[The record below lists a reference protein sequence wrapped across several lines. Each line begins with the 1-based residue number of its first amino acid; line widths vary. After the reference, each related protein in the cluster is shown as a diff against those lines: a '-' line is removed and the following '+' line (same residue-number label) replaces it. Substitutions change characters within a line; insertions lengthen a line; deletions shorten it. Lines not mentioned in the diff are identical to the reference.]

1 MKKLLALLCAA
12 AISLSCVPVLAE
24 DTGTTWVDP
33 SPVAAFI
40 DELDV
45 TGSTQAEK
53 RADFLNPESATYV
66 SQRDAVAPNASEFA
80 SDLGTEAGKFF
91 RRPGGGY
98 FTEAAYIRY
107 RVNPGWKLAVK
118 TYDND
123 GNYDGVGDSNIK
135 LTFRGTHYKT
145 EYRELAATKTNNGKI
160 ITDTNKHLCI
170 ATHYC
175 DIPDDVYWVEIHL
188 PSANSE
194 GKLDYSAWTAGIMSV
209 SMWDSEFV
217 DELDDASANFL
228 SSKTA
233 TYMPQRADYSKAVDG
248 NNVIEKAA
256 CGGARGNAYQRGSQ
270 YRGHPSYITYAA
282 TGGYVAEVKYF
293 VRDTIT
299 DLDCVRIFA
308 SSDGATF
315 TQITETENPAS
326 YTSESGYNLYSEYAL
341 LPEGTTLLKI
351 MLPADTSYTN
361 WHIGIMSVEVRNPN
375 FYDDIEG
382 SFSTTA
388 GTDGYIIQR
397 AGKNS
402 TLTYMSEHG
411 SYVGGYIGYP
421 YGNQT
426 GTAWAG
432 WKAWPGKQ
440 VRFDTFNASGGTYK
454 LSIYTTTEYTTD
466 FINKG
471 TLLTNT
477 PVNEGKL
484 KNKNGEDWSNH
495 EIYTGVIPE
504 GHYYVYACFR
514 QKDDASHHWMYGL
527 RNVTMRDVPAA
538 PVVEYEHTNP
548 GEMAKIDAVTGKLTT
563 SGLVVK
569 NAGETEKV
577 TVYLASYNG
586 NSLVDIDCHI
596 DNEVAVGEYVQYA
609 LEVEPAATYRLFI
622 WKGEIEP
629 IAVYDFDLQ

>member
-24 DTGTTWVDP
+24 DAGTTWVDP

-45 TGSTQAEK
+45 TGSSQAEK

-66 SQRDAVAPNASEFA
+66 SQRDAMSGNAYEFY
-80 SDLGTEAGKFF
+80 DGTELGSTL
-91 RRPGGGY
+91 RRPHGY
-98 FTEAAYIRY
+98 QTEATYIRY

-118 TYDND
+118 TMDCSGTFD
-123 GNYDGVGDSNIK
+123 IEIK
-135 LTFRGTHYKT
+135 FRGTHYKT
-145 EYRELAATKTNNGKI
+145 EYRELASTKVVSPTKITEGTNSYE
-160 ITDTNKHLCI
+160 I

-175 DIPDDVYWVEIHL
+175 DIPADVYWVEVHL
-188 PSANSE
+188 PMGNGQWHPNYKA
-194 GKLDYSAWTAGIMSV
+194 GGTWAAGIMSV
-209 SMWDSEFV
+209 SMWNSEFI

-228 SSKTA
+228 TSKTA
-233 TYMPQRADYSKAVDG
+233 TYMPQRYDYSKAVNG
-248 NNVIEKAA
+248 YNVIEKSNFK
-256 CGGARGNAYQRGSQ
+256 GTIGNAYHRGSQ
-270 YRGHPSYITYAA
+270 YRGNPSYITYAA
-282 TGGYVAEVKYF
+282 TGGYVAEVKYLANSSIK
-293 VRDTIT
+293 TG
-299 DLDCVRIFA
+299 LDCVRIFA

-326 YTSESGYNLYSEYAL
+326 YAAESGYSLYREYAL
-341 LPEGTTLLKI
+341 LPEGTTLLKV
-351 MLPADTSYTN
+351 MLPADTSYTHY
-361 WHIGIMSVEVRNPN
+361 HIGIMSVEVRNPN

-397 AGKNS
+397 AGMTTSNGIITFVQNKEEIGG
-402 TLTYMSEHG
+402 TLCHR
-411 SYVGGYIGYP
+411 
-421 YGNQT
+421 N
-426 GTAWAG
+426 G
-432 WKAWPGKQ
+432 WKGNTGFVAYKAYPGKQ
-440 VRFDTFNASGGTYK
+440 VVFDTYNIGTTYR
-454 LSIYTTTEYTTD
+454 LSIYTTAEYTTD
-466 FINKG
+466 FVNKG
-471 TLLTNT
+471 TLLTNN
-477 PVNEGKL
+477 PENIGKL
-484 KNKNGEDWSNH
+484 DNDTVQNWANNEV
-495 EIYTGVIPE
+495 YTGVIPE
-504 GHYYVYACFR
+504 GHYYVYALFPAMNE
-514 QKDDASHHWMYGL
+514 DSHNWHYGL

-569 NAGETEKV
+569 NAGEAEKV